1 MNGFIFPF
9 FNALINV
16 LYYTNLVELFKFFGK
31 ICARLSSE
39 QPISKERIIQ
49 FSNIAIDIFQLFKW
63 GILIF
68 FWMASYDTITAK
80 LIIAYLIYSN
90 LFVYFYYHV
99 WGSKYN
105 QRSDRETLNRKFL
118 NYLLAIAFYLCCY
131 AYLYQFHYSQII
143 KWPENEIDFLNAI
156 YLSVANA
163 FTLTYPGFEPLTQQ
177 ARTLFM
183 TELINTFLFFTIIM
197 ANSVPNHINTR
208 EN

>member
-1 MNGFIFPF
+1 MNGFLFPF

-16 LYYTNLVELFKFFGK
+16 LYYTNLVELFKFSGK

-39 QPISKERIIQ
+39 QPVSKERIIQ
-49 FSNIAIDIFQLFKW
+49 FNNIAIDIFQVFKW

-68 FWMASYDTITAK
+68 FWMASCDTITAK

-99 WGSKYN
+99 WGGKYN
-105 QRSDRETLNRKFL
+105 QRIDRETLNRKFL

-197 ANSVPNHINTR
+197 ANSVPNHVNTR